1 MHDSNDLVKLIK
13 RAAIDAVNASKPCN
27 LVFGTVTSIS
37 PLQIN
42 VEQKMTLTSAQIVL
56 SRNVT
61 DYKVKIDINDKTE
74 NGASEI
80 DLSHTHGY
88 SGTTGSSNSHSHSY
102 SGTTETGGK
111 IDITHSHKFKG
122 IKEIIIKNALA
133 IGDEVIMIRMQ
144 GGQKYIVIDKV
155 VKVQ

>member
-42 VEQKMTLTSAQIVL
+42 VEQKMTLGSAQIVL

-61 DYKVKIDINDKTE
+61 DYKVKIDIDAETE
-74 NGASEI
+74 NGADI
-80 DLSHTHGY
+80 DLTHTHEY
-88 SGTTGSSNSHSHSY
+88 AGTTGSYNSHSHNY
-102 SGTTETGGK
+102 SGTTESDSVTN
-111 IDITHSHKFKG
+111 IAHSHKFKG
-122 IKEIIIKNALA
+122 TKEITIKNALVV
-133 IGDEVIMIRMQ
+133 GDEVIMIRMQ
-144 GGQKYIVIDKV
+144 GGQKYIVMDKV
-155 VKVQ
+155 VKAQ